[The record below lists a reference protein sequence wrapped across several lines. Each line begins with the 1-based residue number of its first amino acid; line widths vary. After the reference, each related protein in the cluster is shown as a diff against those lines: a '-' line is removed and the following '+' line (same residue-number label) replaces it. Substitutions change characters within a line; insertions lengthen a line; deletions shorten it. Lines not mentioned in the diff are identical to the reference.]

1 MSCAFSVKSCNL
13 KRLDDIDLVA
23 ILGNLMDNAVTASAK
38 SKDKKI
44 SLETTQRNGYSVIII
59 SNSCDSAPMIQG
71 GQLVTS
77 KDDKKLH
84 GFGLKSVAKTLKR
97 YNGDFSWEYNELY
110 HEFIVT
116 VMIG

>member
-1 MSCAFSVKSCNL
+1 
-13 KRLDDIDLVA
+13 
-23 ILGNLMDNAVTASAK
+23 
-38 SKDKKI
+38 
-44 SLETTQRNGYSVIII
+44 
-59 SNSCDSAPMIQG
+59 MIQG

>member
-1 MSCAFSVKSCNL
+1 M
-13 KRLDDIDLVA
+13 VA
-23 ILGNLMDNAVTASAK
+23 ILGNLMDNAITAAAK
-38 SKDKKI
+38 SNDKKI
-44 SLETTQRNGYSVIII
+44 SLETTLRNGYSVIII
-59 SNSCDSAPMIQG
+59 SNSCDSAHMIQG

-97 YNGDFSWEYNELY
+97 YNGDYSWEYNELY
-110 HEFIVT
+110 HEFIIT